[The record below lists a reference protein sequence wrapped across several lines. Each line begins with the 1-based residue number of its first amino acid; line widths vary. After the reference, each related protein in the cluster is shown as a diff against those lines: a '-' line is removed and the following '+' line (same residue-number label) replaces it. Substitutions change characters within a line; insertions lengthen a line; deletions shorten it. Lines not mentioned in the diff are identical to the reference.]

1 MVKATDF
8 KATLVE
14 QPQPGEGYHVLPATA
29 ENLQRIQDRW
39 AGLQERVDQKLQA
52 LAGKSRAAEEKL
64 IDQAVRASSV
74 PKRIFWLRKAADA
87 MAASVQGLAACRQGC
102 SHCCHI
108 TTLISRA
115 EAQLIAKE
123 TGAAFNADAGR
134 FTKDNSSQED
144 AKGAAQ
150 EMFGKPCPFLRDR
163 ACSIYNSRPLTCR
176 QLLNMDEDDLLCQL
190 IEGNAPQVPY
200 MNAMAHSV
208 AAVAILGGHQDYD
221 DIRNWFSAPA
231 AT

>member
-1 MVKATDF
+1 M
-8 KATLVE
+8 
-14 QPQPGEGYHVLPATA
+14 
-29 ENLQRIQDRW
+29 R
-39 AGLQERVDQKLQA
+39 A

-108 TTLISRA
+108 ATLISRA

-123 TGAAFNADAGR
+123 TGAVLNANAGR
-134 FTKDNSSQED
+134 YTKDTASEGD

-150 EMFGKPCPFLRDR
+150 ETFGMPCPFLRGR
-163 ACSIYNSRPLTCR
+163 ACSIYDSRPLPCR

-221 DIRNWFSAPA
+221 DIRNWFPWGAGRL
-231 AT
+231 TTQRGNQ